1 MEKTEM
7 LLGLLL
13 GAILLILGIA
23 GLYDK
28 ANLCS
33 IYVAGFLF
41 VLGILVLIFSYY
53 FDKKKKL
60 WKIKE
65 E

>member
-33 IYVAGFLF
+33 IYIAGFLF
-41 VLGILVLIFSYY
+41 ILGILALIFSFY
-53 FDKKKKL
+53 FGKMKK
-60 WKIKE
+60 
-65 E
+65 

>member
-7 LLGLLL
+7 ILGLIL
-13 GAILLILGIA
+13 GVILLILGIA

-33 IYVAGFLF
+33 VYVAGFLF
-41 VLGILVLIFSYY
+41 VLGILALISSF
-53 FDKKKKL
+53 FFGKKKK
-60 WKIKE
+60 
-65 E
+65 